1 MCSIFPSSHSVI
13 GVPSQAQAEG
23 GFHSPESRGS
33 SMSTLASPSPA
44 VCSRSW
50 SISED
55 SLRRYV
61 SYASESCI
69 QELLA
74 ASDAGRGGGGGG
86 EDDGGWK
93 VLVYQNGVEISKRR
107 AGPAHVFRSRWL
119 LHDVSPEQ
127 FMAVAN
133 AVDAAK
139 QWESDQLVE
148 ASYIKELGDDL
159 SIIHLRFGDAA
170 ARRPGR
176 RRDLVVYERRQAM
189 DDGTLVVAVA
199 SLPKEIAAGLLP
211 PAAAKAA
218 GAGRGLLLQ
227 SGWVVEKLADDD
239 GGAGAGSC
247 VVTYVVQLDPAAGWL
262 PRCLVGRLNSKLVV
276 IIDKLRRMAHATV
289 PAAAAGCSA
298 AADEM

>member
-1 MCSIFPSSHSVI
+1 MSN
-13 GVPSQAQAEG
+13 G
-23 GFHSPESRGS
+23 GS
-33 SMSTLASPSPA
+33 SPTSSPS

-74 ASDAGRGGGGGG
+74 ASDSGRGGGGNGV
-86 EDDGGWK
+86 DDGDGDGDGWK
-93 VLVYQNGVEISKRR
+93 TLAYCNGVEISKRR
-107 AGPAHVFRSRWL
+107 SGTGQVFRSRWL
-119 LHDVSPEQ
+119 LHAVSPEQ

-139 QWESDQLVE
+139 QWESDLVD
-148 ASYIKELGDDL
+148 ATYIKELGDDL
-159 SIIHLRFGDAA
+159 SIIHLKFGDASKLF
-170 ARRPGR
+170 R
-176 RRDLVVYERRQAM
+176 RRDLVVYERRQSM

-211 PAAAKAA
+211 RDSK
-218 GAGRGLLLQ
+218 GRSSVGRGLLLQ
-227 SGWVVEKLADDD
+227 SGWVVEKLEDD
-239 GGAGAGSC
+239 AESC

-262 PRCLVGRLNSKLVV
+262 PRCIVSRLDNKLVT
-276 IIDKLRRMAHATV
+276 IIAKLKKLAQTTSCTSSAAVH
-289 PAAAAGCSA
+289 AAAASSCSS
-298 AADEM
+298 DEACDRGE